1 MTTHQTAQHIA
12 SLLRVAT
19 DLINGID
26 PDSMKDFEFN
36 NLIEPSMKDLMQAY
50 SGLTKVEKKT
60 LKHPIDTLLKKGKI
74 KLSDGRYKQLVQIY
88 DHLMIVLGSAAMP
101 PHGLTFLSA
110 KQNDHITW
118 FPLDLNGDKSAALYL
133 MAEWEIAPLK
143 PKDNGVLTGQWEDF
157 DLNQAM
163 EDSEFD
169 QDDY

>member
-50 SGLTKVEKKT
+50 SDLSGLRKVEKKT
-60 LKHPIDTLLKKGKI
+60 LKHPVDALLKKGKVT
-74 KLSDGRYKQLVQIY
+74 LLEGRYKQLIQIY
-88 DHLMIVLGSAAMP
+88 DEIQIMGVK
-101 PHGLTFLSA
+101 FLSA
-110 KQNDHITW
+110 LQNQHATW
-118 FPLDLNGDKSAALYL
+118 FPIEMDGDKSAALFL
-133 MAEWEIAPLK
+133 GSSGEWVIEPLSVK
-143 PKDNGVLTGQWEDF
+143 ANGELTGVWEGF
-157 DLNQAM
+157 DLTEFMAM
-163 EDSEFD
+163 NCPEFD